1 MNYKVKLKS
10 NDDSC
15 WCEVEAD
22 SAKSAEQLGNELRAG
37 YVVVSVKEVTE

>member
-10 NDDSC
+10 NDDSY
-15 WCEVEAD
+15 WDEVEAD
-22 SAKSAEQLGNELRAG
+22 SVKRAEQLGNELRAG